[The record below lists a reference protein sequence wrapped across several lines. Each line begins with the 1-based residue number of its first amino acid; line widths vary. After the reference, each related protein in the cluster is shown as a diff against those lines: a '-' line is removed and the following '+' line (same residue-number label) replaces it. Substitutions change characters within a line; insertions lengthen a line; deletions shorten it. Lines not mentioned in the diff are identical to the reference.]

1 MQLLQLAGP
10 SASGW
15 LFSAVNL
22 GLPSYAGTGFV
33 KLFIWYCTAGFSGT
47 RINLR

>member
-22 GLPSYAGTGFV
+22 GLPSYAGTQV
-33 KLFIWYCTAGFSGT
+33 LSNYLFGIVQPVFQEPE
-47 RINLR
+47 